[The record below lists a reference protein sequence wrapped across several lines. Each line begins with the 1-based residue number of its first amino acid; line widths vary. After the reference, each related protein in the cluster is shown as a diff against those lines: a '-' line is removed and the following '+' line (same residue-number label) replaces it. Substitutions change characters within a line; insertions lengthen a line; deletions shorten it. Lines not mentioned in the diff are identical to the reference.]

1 MKKFLL
7 FAILVITLTL
17 TLSVSAFATDEVPE
31 NESATETESG
41 EKENAFA
48 EIYALTVDNIDK
60 VFSALAFVSSLL
72 LALAYRRGL
81 IPIINTGLSAIKK
94 NADSFEGAMTESLDK
109 TETSLN
115 FLTDKFASCMNGV
128 EQISEYLTSLTER
141 LDLIESKKD
150 NAKVLKTVMLSQ
162 IDMLYEIF
170 MNSALP
176 QYSKDALGERV
187 SEMKKSIA
195 CGEEND

>member
-72 LALAYRRGL
+72 LALA
-81 IPIINTGLSAIKK
+81 
-94 NADSFEGAMTESLDK
+94 
-109 TETSLN
+109 
-115 FLTDKFASCMNGV
+115 
-128 EQISEYLTSLTER
+128 
-141 LDLIESKKD
+141 D
-150 NAKVLKTVMLSQ
+150 NAQGGEIRCEIAYLYITQLGKTNATTV
-162 IDMLYEIF
+162 
-170 MNSALP
+170 
-176 QYSKDALGERV
+176 K
-187 SEMKKSIA
+187 
-195 CGEEND
+195 